1 MFHIQSS
8 FLELEPLPSRIVSI
22 HSTILRALPFPVGPG
37 PLQPDLVWEL
47 ICWAMSSKALTRR
60 YIHFTNEHRKDSMI
74 QVRASSLYSSCCA
87 MGTRKGASVW
97 MTWLRILSR
106 AWVTVSS
113 WFIIPFHYLLWWC
126 VSCAIVMQLK
136 RNERTRL
143 SRSTHSLTHYRRGKF
158 KSQLRSIALL
168 SITNIAHSHSA
179 SRLRFPNTV
188 IQNLAW
194 LINQSITHS
203 MNFFASGGRVG
214 FFSFSFLCLFPFF
227 LFLLGSWFWKC
238 R

>member
-1 MFHIQSS
+1 
-8 FLELEPLPSRIVSI
+8 
-22 HSTILRALPFPVGPG
+22 
-37 PLQPDLVWEL
+37 
-47 ICWAMSSKALTRR
+47 
-60 YIHFTNEHRKDSMI
+60 
-74 QVRASSLYSSCCA
+74 
-87 MGTRKGASVW
+87 
-97 MTWLRILSR
+97 
-106 AWVTVSS
+106 
-113 WFIIPFHYLLWWC
+113 
-126 VSCAIVMQLK
+126 MQLK

-214 FFSFSFLCLFPFF
+214 FFF
-227 LFLLGSWFWKC
+227 LFFSLPFSLFSVSFGVLILKMQIGQTDRQRYRPKLSSCYELDPPPFPRCGWMIEEISFEMIWFVLLLYQITLNHIISNQNILNQIMQE
-238 R
+238 